1 MALREVAFQERR
13 KTNER
18 CGELEIALRWLTH
31 APPWRSHRLG
41 KPREDSL
48 DLAIVV
54 HRRPHDLD
62 LEREEGA
69 NVCF

>member
-1 MALREVAFQERR
+1 M
-13 KTNER
+13 TR
-18 CGELEIALRWLTH
+18 CGELEIALRTPSDTALNWLTH

>member
-1 MALREVAFQERR
+1 VAHSPD
-13 KTNER
+13 
-18 CGELEIALRWLTH
+18 CLIELAFNFDAVH
-31 APPWRSHRLG
+31 GRLG

>member
-1 MALREVAFQERR
+1 M
-13 KTNER
+13 TR

-41 KPREDSL
+41 KPREDSV

-54 HRRPHDLD
+54 HRRP
-62 LEREEGA
+62 A
-69 NVCF
+69 